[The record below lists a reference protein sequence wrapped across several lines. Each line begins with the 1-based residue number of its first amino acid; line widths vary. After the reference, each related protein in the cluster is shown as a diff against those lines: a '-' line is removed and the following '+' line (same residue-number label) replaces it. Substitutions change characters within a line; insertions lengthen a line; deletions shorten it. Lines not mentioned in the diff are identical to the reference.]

1 MPQPPKEA
9 KEGSS
14 MEKTPSSSSE
24 ISIPISVLSNRSLA
38 TLEAVVV
45 YMKDSLNLTY
55 HQIAEQLNRDDR
67 TIWTCYN
74 RASKKRKHE

>member
-1 MPQPPKEA
+1 MPRPPKEA
-9 KEGSS
+9 KEHKFEE
-14 MEKTPSSSSE
+14 EKLSSE
-24 ISIPISVLSNRSLA
+24 IKIPISVLSNRSLA

-55 HQIAEQLNRDDR
+55 HQIAELLNRDDR

-74 RASKKRKHE
+74 RAAKKRKHE